1 MDAGNVLVEP
11 LTALRTAVCE
21 SGFYS
26 PASRGTVSEWTHP
39 KMLEFFGLDEAWAH
53 DKANLNGACV
63 AFDPAS
69 KAASALAR
77 KWRDGALNKDCIAP
91 EGADR
96 SNHRHDQALLTV
108 LAHLDGMAQLTEQGL
123 LGFLI
128 HQDVEWKKGAAL
140 QKLRQLI
147 FPHGTPA
154 LVKRIFF
161 FLG

>member
-1 MDAGNVLVEP
+1 
-11 LTALRTAVCE
+11 
-21 SGFYS
+21 
-26 PASRGTVSEWTHP
+26 
-39 KMLEFFGLDEAWAH
+39 MLEMFAVDEAWAH

-69 KAASALAR
+69 KAAIALAR
-77 KWRDGALNKDCIAP
+77 KWREGALDKDCIAP

-108 LAHLDGMAQLTEQGL
+108 LAHLDGMAQITEHRL

-128 HQDVEWKKGAAL
+128 HQDVEARQAAAL
-140 QKLRQLI
+140 TKLRRLV
-147 FPHGTPA
+147 FPRGTPA

-161 FLG
+161 YMG